1 MNNKHLNI
9 RINVYSWESIG
20 LFQSSIVPIYISKLK
35 AKNTIKLLLHDNH
48 YWLIKNFNRL
58 GGSFGST
65 YHHYCEN
72 CLCGFHTKQKLKNH
86 RNYCQ
91 HFKPTATIMPSKTGS
106 VGISS
111 YLYFKEIVY
120 MYKFPFIIYSDFES
134 LLIKKPLQLSTKTK
148 QLQEHKACGFSIIVI
163 ENQENIFYHTVYR
176 GEDCLF
182 EFMKELRLIMYRIQ
196 GILTNVVDMIITE
209 AQQKDYENTDIC
221 YLCEKLIDPKQ
232 GGIKV
237 RDHDHLTGLYRGP
250 THQDCNYRY
259 RLPKKIPLFIH
270 NLKNYDSHFILAN
283 LTSKC
288 FTKCTIIPQSIEKF
302 ISFSLDFI
310 QVLDSFNFLNE
321 SLEKLVNN
329 LRNSG
334 GDFPITKYIFRD
346 YINDNQENLN
356 FLLRK
361 SFYPYE
367 YMNSFDR
374 FEETSLPP
382 IESFYSSLTLQSI
395 SQDDYNFA
403 RNVWHK
409 LKFKNLGDYHNF
421 YCLLDSALLADIFQV
436 FRKTVIKTYSLDPGH
451 FYSIPGLA
459 WSAALKYTKIK
470 LHLFDDIDMYMFVE
484 KAIRGGI
491 CGVMKRYVKANNEL
505 CINYDVSEK
514 DTYLCHLDVNNL
526 YGKALSE
533 RLPITNF
540 SWVAENVLNEIDWKN
555 IDTETDVGYIIEC
568 DLEYPESLHD
578 EHSDYPLAPVKRKIL
593 NSELSAYQ
601 TQTLEFLKNY
611 GFKRTAIEKLML
623 TLDDKVKYT
632 LHFKNLKLYLELILK
647 KVHRGIKF
655 NQLDFLKPYIKLN
668 TDLRK
673 RATNDFEK
681 DLFKLLNNSVFGK
694 SIEDKRKHLNI
705 KMALNQNQV
714 SKWVQKPNFEH
725 FQILNE
731 NVAIIKMLKSHVKLD
746 KPIAI
751 GFTVLEISKQYM
763 YSLHYKLFKDYY
775 KDNIQL
781 IYTDT
786 DSLIYEIQTN
796 KYFDDLNDYF
806 APIMD
811 FSNFDKSHH
820 LFSEKNKKLIG
831 YLKSEYGEKN
841 MNEFVGLK
849 SKLYSI
855 LYDETSNKKTA
866 KGLQKNNSK

>member
-1 MNNKHLNI
+1 
-9 RINVYSWESIG
+9 
-20 LFQSSIVPIYISKLK
+20 
-35 AKNTIKLLLHDNH
+35 
-48 YWLIKNFNRL
+48 
-58 GGSFGST
+58 
-65 YHHYCEN
+65 
-72 CLCGFHTKQKLKNH
+72 
-86 RNYCQ
+86 
-91 HFKPTATIMPSKTGS
+91 
-106 VGISS
+106 
-111 YLYFKEIVY
+111 
-120 MYKFPFIIYSDFES
+120 
-134 LLIKKPLQLSTKTK
+134 
-148 QLQEHKACGFSIIVI
+148 
-163 ENQENIFYHTVYR
+163 
-176 GEDCLF
+176 
-182 EFMKELRLIMYRIQ
+182 
-196 GILTNVVDMIITE
+196 
-209 AQQKDYENTDIC
+209 
-221 YLCEKLIDPKQ
+221 
-232 GGIKV
+232 
-237 RDHDHLTGLYRGP
+237 
-250 THQDCNYRY
+250 
-259 RLPKKIPLFIH
+259 
-270 NLKNYDSHFILAN
+270 
-283 LTSKC
+283 
-288 FTKCTIIPQSIEKF
+288 
-302 ISFSLDFI
+302 
-310 QVLDSFNFLNE
+310 
-321 SLEKLVNN
+321 
-329 LRNSG
+329 
-334 GDFPITKYIFRD
+334 
-346 YINDNQENLN
+346 
-356 FLLRK
+356 
-361 SFYPYE
+361 
-367 YMNSFDR
+367 MNSFDR

-403 RNVWHK
+403 RNVWQK
-409 LKFKNLGDYHNF
+409 FKFKNLGDYHNF

-436 FRKTVIKTYSLDPGH
+436 FRKSVIKTYSLDPGH

-533 RLPITNF
+533 KLPITNF
-540 SWVAENVLNEIDWKN
+540 SWVGENVLNEIDWKN

-568 DLEYPESLHD
+568 DLDYPESLHD
-578 EHSDYPLAPVKRKIL
+578 EHTDFPLAPVKRKIL
-593 NSELSAYQ
+593 NSELSPYQ
-601 TQTLEFLKNY
+601 TKTLEFLKDY
-611 GFKRTAIEKLML
+611 GYKRTAIEKLML
-623 TLDDKVKYT
+623 TLDNKIKYT
-632 LHFKNLKLYLELILK
+632 LHFKNLKLYLELGLILK
-647 KVHRGIKF
+647 KIHRGIKF

-673 RATNDFEK
+673 QATNDFEK

-731 NVAIIKMLKSHVKLD
+731 NVAIIKMLKAHVKLD

-751 GFTVLEISKQYM
+751 GFTVLEYSKHYM

-775 KDNIQL
+775 KNNIQL

-786 DSLIYEIQTN
+786 DSLIYEIQTD
-796 KYFDDLNDYF
+796 KYYDDLKNYF

-811 FSNFDKSHH
+811 FSNFDKSHP

-855 LYDETSNKKTA
+855 LYDEISNKKTA
-866 KGLQKNNSK
+866 KGLQKTILNKHINHQLYRDVILDNKLFSSSMNRIQSKEHRLQTIELTKLIFQPFDDKRYILEDGINTVPFGHYSILDK